1 MTIITKK
8 HRISRVIK
16 ELNISFQTARDF
28 LEEKKISEDA
38 LSPNS
43 KIDQQVYELLSEHF
57 AEDRERKERI
67 NVIYQKKQEE
77 REAIFG
83 SDEEVDGL
91 SKIGQSSQGDI
102 SKQTKAQT
110 PYEDRSITNTKE
122 DGLFSN
128 APSRKTGNV
137 VGFKDLSAKKQVVS
151 EPETKKKHTESKKP
165 TKEIVAKDTTNKA
178 KGINLTGKAID
189 LDKINKKEKSVKESR
204 QKRED
209 KEKEEKQKQKT
220 HRKRRRFNPRNPG
233 VSSTTTAQQTKSAKL
248 LEKTV
253 EDEVSEED
261 ISKKVNET
269 LIKLTASQKGLGAK
283 HRSLKR
289 AEERKAQKQLEESKK
304 GEKKVIQVTEYVT
317 VSQLASLLDTTATD
331 VIAKAMSNGIMA
343 TMNQRLNPEELEYLG
358 LEYDVEI
365 EFKKSD
371 VELGLVEEEDV
382 VSDLVERAPIV
393 TVMGHVDHGKT
404 SLLDYIR
411 KENVIAGEAGGITQ
425 RIGSYKV
432 ELSSGKEITFIDT
445 PGHHTFTAMR
455 ARGGQVSDLVI
466 IVIAADDDIQP
477 QTLEAI
483 NHAQA
488 ADVPII
494 FAINKIDKPTADP
507 DKVRASLSQR
517 NFLVEDLGGSY
528 QSQEVSAL
536 KGTGVDELLEKVL
549 LQAELSELR
558 SNPKRLANGTVLDAS
573 LDKGRGF
580 LTLLLVQNGTLKQ
593 GDYILAG
600 SHSGKIKAIFDERG
614 NRLKIAPPSTPVSI
628 LGLDGAPHAGD
639 PFAILDDEREA
650 KSIASGRKQL
660 DREQILR
667 TQKHITLD
675 EIGRR
680 IKIGNFQIIN
690 VVLKG
695 DVDGSVEALA
705 DSIEQLSTPEIELKI
720 IHKGVGA
727 ITESDVLLASASDA
741 IVIGFNVRPTG
752 NVRVLADKEKI
763 DVRYYSIIYDA
774 IEDIKDAMEGMLS
787 PELKEETTGTAEIR
801 ETYKIS
807 RLGTIAGC
815 MVIRGKIFR
824 DGSIR
829 VLRDGVVKY
838 SGQIAS
844 LKRFK
849 DDVKEV
855 SKGYDC
861 GIQIKGFNDLK
872 VGDHLEGFQ
881 KKEVRKTIVAP
892 A

>member
-1 MTIITKK
+1 MTITTKK

-16 ELNISFQTARDF
+16 ELNISFQTAIDF
-28 LEEKKISEDA
+28 LEEKKISEET

-43 KIDQQVYELLSEHF
+43 KIDQEVYELLSEHF
-57 AEDRERKERI
+57 AEDRERRERI
-67 NVIYQKKQEE
+67 NVIYQKKREE

-83 SDEEVDGL
+83 SSEETDSF
-91 SKIGQSSQGDI
+91 SKIGPPVQNDI
-102 SKQTKAQT
+102 TDQTKTQ
-110 PYEDRSITNTKE
+110 PRRDPSSPPKE
-122 DGLFSN
+122 EGLVSN
-128 APSRKTGNV
+128 KLIRKTGKL
-137 VGFKDLSAKKQVVS
+137 VGFKDLSSNKPTSGKSDTKEKSEEIKEPAKETVDKAN
-151 EPETKKKHTESKKP
+151 TKKAT
-165 TKEIVAKDTTNKA
+165 
-178 KGINLTGKAID
+178 GINLTGKAID
-189 LDKINKKEKSVKESR
+189 LDKINKKEKSVRESR
-204 QKRED
+204 QKKED
-209 KEKEEKQKQKT
+209 EEKEQKPL
-220 HRKRRRFNPRNPG
+220 RKRRRFNPRNPG
-233 VSSTTTAQQTKSAKL
+233 FSSTASVDQVKSGKPLTKI
-248 LEKTV
+248 V

-289 AEERKAQKQLEESKK
+289 AEERKAQKKLEESKK
-304 GEKKVIQVTEYVT
+304 GEKQVIQVTEYVT

-343 TMNQRLNPEELEYLG
+343 TMNQRLNPDELEYLG

-371 VELGLVEEEDV
+371 VELGLVEQDDV

-411 KENVIAGEAGGITQ
+411 QENVIAGEAGGITQ

-432 ELSSGKEITFIDT
+432 ELSNNKEVTFIDT

-494 FAINKIDKPTADP
+494 FAINKIDRPTADP

-517 NFLVEDLGGSY
+517 NFLVEELGGSY
-528 QSQEVSAL
+528 QSQEISAL

-549 LQAELSELR
+549 LQAELSELKA
-558 SNPKRLANGTVLDAS
+558 NPKRLASGTVLDAS

-600 SHSGKIKAIFDERG
+600 SHNGKVKAIFDERG
-614 NRLKIAPPSTPVSI
+614 NRLKVAPPSTPVSI

-680 IKIGNFQIIN
+680 IKIGNFQVIN

-695 DVDGSVEALA
+695 DVDGSVEALS

-741 IVIGFNVRPTG
+741 IVIGFNLRPTG
-752 NVRVLADKEKI
+752 NVRILAEKEKI

-815 MVIRGKIFR
+815 MVISGKIFKN
-824 DGSIR
+824 GNIR

-838 SGQIAS
+838 SGEIVS

-849 DDVKEV
+849 DDVKDV

-872 VGDHLEGFQ
+872 VGDQLEGFQ
-881 KKEVRKTIVAP
+881 KKEVRKTINAP